1 MKREP
6 TIIDGVGCYGKE
18 AYMNIPRRFYGINY
32 LSGFVSNFQDTDL
45 LECPGLEFHAL
56 ENVAE
61 LPLERRD
68 TYALGLNGDLIM
80 ELLRKICFDRRCAL
94 DGIAIARRDKLL
106 CSGYRLPY
114 TDKIPRITNSTCKT
128 VTAIGIQFAAS
139 EGLLKEEDTVLS
151 YFPEYATMLTPRAV
165 KQMTI
170 RHLLTMTSGT
180 KCNELTSM
188 VESNWVEAFLMT
200 DCELE
205 PGSRFVYNSM
215 NTNMLAAIL
224 TRVTGQSVMEY
235 LRERFFEP
243 LGINHVKW
251 ELCPKG
257 IERGGWG
264 LHITLEDMV
273 KIGMFL
279 ANNGRFQGKQL
290 LDASY
295 IRKMKERAVSQDAD
309 SLAVGYGYQI
319 WHLPKGL
326 YMLSGMYGQHVIV
339 DEQHGMVVATNA
351 HCEKMFPDSK
361 MVRYLLKYLTNDALY
376 QPESRQKERRS
387 YRKLMQE
394 FQAFCN
400 DWPLPA
406 ASGEHSFFLYAA
418 KQNKRQQAQRER
430 IDHILSRFHGRRLH
444 IDQTAIKLFPYM
456 LQGMYQCPPFM
467 VTDIAF
473 QKQDD
478 RIRLCFYKE
487 WSKKD
492 RRERKRRERLVI
504 EAGLAQYHYQTILIG
519 RSDRQIAA
527 KIFPATDEDGHTVIL
542 LDLVFLAEGFSRRI
556 KFFPSG
562 ERIAVECQEYPDM
575 RGIADQVLYGDTVIA
590 GSTIDL
596 TDKLPEG
603 IRVFLEYKVEPRVNA
618 YLVERNCRK

>member
-1 MKREP
+1 M
-6 TIIDGVGCYGKE
+6 IDEIECDGKE

-32 LSGFVSNFQDTDL
+32 LSGFVSHFQDTDL
-45 LECPGLEFHAL
+45 LECPRLEFHAL
-56 ENVAE
+56 EHIKE
-61 LPLERRD
+61 IPLERRD
-68 TYALGLNGDLIM
+68 TASLGLNAGILS
-80 ELLRKICFDRRCAL
+80 ELFQKIFSDRRCGL
-94 DGIAIARRDKLL
+94 DGIAIARRGKLL
-106 CSGYRLPY
+106 CSRYRLPY
-114 TDKIPRITNSTCKT
+114 TEEIPRITNSTCKT
-128 VTAIGIQFAAS
+128 VTAIGIQFAIS
-139 EGLLKEEDTVLS
+139 EGRLKEEDTVLS
-151 YFPEYATMLTPRAV
+151 FFPEYATILTPRAV

-170 RHLLTMTSGT
+170 KHLLTMTSGT
-180 KCNELTSM
+180 KCSEFTS
-188 VESNWVEAFLMT
+188 VIETNWAEAFLMT
-200 DCELE
+200 DCEFE

-215 NTNMLAAIL
+215 NTYMLAAIL

-264 LHITLEDMV
+264 LHITLEDMI

-279 ANNGRFQGKQL
+279 AKNGNFQGRQL
-290 LDASY
+290 IDASY
-295 IRKMKERAVSQDAD
+295 ICKMKEKAVSQDAD
-309 SLAVGYGYQI
+309 SLAVGYGCQL
-319 WHLPKGL
+319 WNLPKGL

-361 MVRYLLKYLTNDALY
+361 MVRYLLKYLTNEALY
-376 QPESRQKERRS
+376 QPESRQKERHS

-394 FQAFCN
+394 LQAFCN
-400 DWPLPA
+400 DWPSPG
-406 ASGEHSFFLYAA
+406 ASLEPSFFLYTR
-418 KQNKRQQAQRER
+418 KQNKRQQAQRKW
-430 IDHILSRFHGRRLH
+430 IDHILSHFYGRRLH
-444 IDQTAIKLFPYM
+444 IDQTSIKLFPYM

-473 QKQDD
+473 QKYKDHV
-478 RIRLCFYKE
+478 RLCFYKE
-487 WSKKD
+487 RSKKD
-492 RRERKRRERLVI
+492 RREKKRRECLVI
-504 EAGLAQYHYQTILIG
+504 DAGLAQYHYQTVPIG
-519 RSDRQIAA
+519 RQGDRQVAA
-527 KIFPATDEDGHTVIL
+527 RIFPATDEDGYTVIL
-542 LDLVFLAEGFSRRI
+542 FDLVFLAEGFRRRI

-562 ERIAVECQEYPDM
+562 DRIAVECQEYPDM

-618 YLVERNCRK
+618 YLVERNARTG